1 MAINHC
7 GRRCAVWVLALF
19 AIALH
24 SCSGGISGTGDG
36 GPIIVVTNTDLI
48 ESSSTIGTGD
58 GGIDG
63 TTDGTTDGTA
73 QTDSPAS
80 LTLPVQI
87 YYAFPAP
94 LIALPDSATPDTS
107 VYAALREQFTAAT
120 DILLDAQVWV
130 DLVSAQLPD
139 TTSACFADTS
149 CISSQLSTGYLYSA
163 DTLQNDLTRRLN
175 SIDPLLPEDTQLAFE
190 NSIREQL
197 NANLNTVI
205 DIGVD
210 NALSVTGDQHNI
222 RLQSGD
228 ATLDLTWRLDN
239 GVTVIRYTTPAI
251 TLQARHQTDANRFTL
266 RFYNRQSTSV
276 LAAAFESVD
285 GGRLF
290 EGDLHRAGNTPMQ
303 HYFRGFSS
311 QQGGTLIARD
321 PNRDATQSLSRER
334 YLSSGQ
340 LTSQQVCDRCE
351 VSENWLEQLD
361 SATPDDAQYVAFEER
376 FGGFEQSIAD
386 DISLSNLDAT
396 IDEWV
401 VTNNESEQSPNLNA
415 ACHGQR
421 VGDALRNICWTLA
434 LDPEQARTYR
444 EQLQPNGDLS
454 YQLLD

>member
-1 MAINHC
+1 
-7 GRRCAVWVLALF
+7 
-19 AIALH
+19 
-24 SCSGGISGTGDG
+24 
-36 GPIIVVTNTDLI
+36 
-48 ESSSTIGTGD
+48 
-58 GGIDG
+58 
-63 TTDGTTDGTA
+63 
-73 QTDSPAS
+73 
-80 LTLPVQI
+80 
-87 YYAFPAP
+87 
-94 LIALPDSATPDTS
+94 
-107 VYAALREQFTAAT
+107 
-120 DILLDAQVWV
+120 
-130 DLVSAQLPD
+130 
-139 TTSACFADTS
+139 
-149 CISSQLSTGYLYSA
+149 
-163 DTLQNDLTRRLN
+163 
-175 SIDPLLPEDTQLAFE
+175 
-190 NSIREQL
+190 
-197 NANLNTVI
+197 
-205 DIGVD
+205 
-210 NALSVTGDQHNI
+210 
-222 RLQSGD
+222 
-228 ATLDLTWRLDN
+228 
-239 GVTVIRYTTPAI
+239 
-251 TLQARHQTDANRFTL
+251 
-266 RFYNRQSTSV
+266 V